1 MAKSAVVRRRKS
13 VEAPKMTFTADEIV
27 LRNVD
32 DLIPFPNNPKI
43 HTAEQIDAIAAN
55 ISRFG
60 FDQPILIDD
69 DDTILKGHGRQLG
82 ARKAGCAKVP
92 TIVHKGL
99 SFEEKWA
106 IVISDNALP
115 AMTGFDQVCLNVGL
129 TSLAKIDFDLKLAGL
144 GHMALSQQMLAAAA
158 EPEAKAAKTKTTI
171 FLTVANRHAKK
182 AKTAVIKALDEA
194 GIEHNL

>member
-1 MAKSAVVRRRKS
+1 MGKPARR
-13 VEAPKMTFTADEIV
+13 EAPQIKFTADEIV
-27 LRNVD
+27 MRKVD

-55 ISRFG
+55 IARFG
-60 FDQPILIDD
+60 FDQPILIDE

-82 ARKAGCAKVP
+82 ARKAKCALVP

-99 SFEEKWA
+99 TFEEKWA

-115 AMTGFDQVCLNVGL
+115 AMTGFDQGLLNIGMTTLKKV
-129 TSLAKIDFDLKLAGL
+129 DFDLKLAGL
-144 GHMALSQQMLAAAA
+144 GHLALVQDLPAAAA
-158 EPEAKAAKTKTTI
+158 EPEEKAAKTKTTI
-171 FLTVANRHAKK
+171 FLTVANKHAKK
-182 AKTAVIKALDEA
+182 ARIAVIKALDAA